1 MTKKNRR
8 DASVQELLNIED
20 VRDGFLLTKDL
31 QAIGFLRVQPI
42 SVSLMTETEKEQLTR
57 RITTELS
64 PLRKPFTILLL
75 SKPTDVK
82 AIIDYLEEVKAAAS
96 DTLRRDCLTKT
107 MKYLSNLSL
116 SGQVLDRYAYVSF
129 TSPAAEKEEL
139 TELLR
144 SAQKAF
150 EAAGIRSEILDNKGV
165 LQLCAMFYNPA
176 DGSIALDPTETG
188 VPVLS

>member
-1 MTKKNRR
+1 MPKKNKRGT
-8 DASVQELLNIED
+8 SVQELLNIED
-20 VRDGFLLTKDL
+20 VREGFLLTKDRR
-31 QAIGFLRVQPI
+31 AIGFLRVQPI

-82 AIIDYLEEVKAAAS
+82 AIIDYLEEVKAATS

-129 TSPAAEKEEL
+129 SSPAEEKEDL
-139 TELLR
+139 SELLR

-150 EAAGIRSEILDNKGV
+150 DAAGIRSEILDNKGI

-176 DGSIALDPTETG
+176 GGNVALDPMETG

>member
-1 MTKKNRR
+1 MTKKNTRL
-8 DASVQELLNIED
+8 SVQELLGIED
-20 VRDGFLLTKDL
+20 VRDGFLFTKT
-31 QAIGFLRVQPI
+31 QKAIGFLRVQPI
-42 SVSLMTETEKEQLTR
+42 SVALMTETEKEQLTR

-82 AIIDYLEEVKAAAS
+82 TIIEYLEGIKAETS

-107 MKYLSNLSL
+107 MKYLSSLSL

-129 TSPAAEKEEL
+129 SAPSEETGEL
-139 TELLR
+139 AELLR

-150 EAAGIRSEILDNKGV
+150 DAAGIRSEILDSKGV
-165 LQLCAMFYNPA
+165 LQLCALFYNPA
-176 DGSIALDPTETG
+176 GGNRALDPAETG